1 MDSNS
6 SERLMNIMFQNSKC
20 RLHDLKAI
28 TPTLKSS
35 IKFILNN
42 FISNS
47 ELKYSF
53 WSSYGRLS
61 FQIKLQKE
69 KLHTTR
75 RTIVLRN
82 GYIMVIYH
90 LKKKNIIS
98 GMTQTHGA
106 EANG

>member
-1 MDSNS
+1 
-6 SERLMNIMFQNSKC
+6 MNIMFQNSKC
-20 RLHDLKAI
+20 RLHDVKAI

-90 LKKKNIIS
+90 LKKKKHHLRDDS
-98 GMTQTHGA
+98 DTWCRGEWMKGHE
-106 EANG
+106 EA

>member
-1 MDSNS
+1 
-6 SERLMNIMFQNSKC
+6 MNIMFQNSKC

-90 LKKKNIIS
+90 FKKKKHHLRDDS
-98 GMTQTHGA
+98 DTWCRGEWMKGHE
-106 EANG
+106 EA